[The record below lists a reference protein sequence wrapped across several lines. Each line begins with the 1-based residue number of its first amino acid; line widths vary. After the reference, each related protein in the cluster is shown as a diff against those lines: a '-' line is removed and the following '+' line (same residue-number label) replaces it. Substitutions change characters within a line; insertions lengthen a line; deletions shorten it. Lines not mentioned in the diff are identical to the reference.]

1 MSASSGENRGQWAS
15 KLGFI
20 MAAAGCAVGLGNIW
34 RFPYLTG
41 QNGGAAFVLVYI
53 ACAVLVAVPMLI
65 TEIAFG
71 RLTGKNPVGA
81 VQKMSNNKI
90 WIGLVGVLP
99 LIVTFVVLSYY
110 STIAGWTV
118 GYIFTSLFNIK
129 TSFGEFIANPAI
141 VIPLGGFVIL
151 ATTLIVLGGVSGG
164 IEKATKILMPMLF
177 VLLIVVIFRSVT
189 LPGAGKGIEYYLIPD
204 FSKINGHVVLAALT
218 QAFFSLGVGWGMM
231 ITYGSYLPKTQNIVT
246 SSLWVGAMDTSV
258 ALLAGFMVFPAVFA
272 FNQSPA
278 EGPTLVFNVLA
289 NIFPQM
295 PLGNIA
301 GAFFFLLLFFAAI
314 TSTISMLEAPAAY
327 FMDQKKWSRK
337 KAAWIVAG
345 AAFVFG
351 IPSALSTGAV
361 ESLST
366 WQVNFLGVMKT
377 GFMDVFDYTFGSLLM
392 MLVVLATC
400 VFTGWFMNINSLVE
414 EIEQGFPEF
423 KSGSILGIA
432 PYKIWIFAVKFVCP
446 IIIGIVILNMFGVFG
461 S

>member
-90 WIGLVGVLP
+90 WVGLVGVLP

-129 TSFGEFIANPAI
+129 TTFGEFIANPAI
-141 VIPLGGFVIL
+141 VIPLGAFVIL

-177 VLLIVVIFRSVT
+177 VLLIVVIIRSVT

-204 FSKINGHVVLAALT
+204 FSKINSHVVLAALT

-246 SSLWVGAMDTSV
+246 SSLWVGVMDTSV

-337 KAAWIVAG
+337 KAAWFVAA
-345 AAFVFG
+345 AAFLFG

-377 GFMDVFDYTFGSLLM
+377 GFMDVFDYTFGSLFM
-392 MLVVLATC
+392 MLVVLSTC
-400 VFTGWFMNINSLVE
+400 IFTGWFMNINSLVE
-414 EIEQGFPEF
+414 EIEHGFPEF
-423 KSGSILGIA
+423 KSGSIFGVA